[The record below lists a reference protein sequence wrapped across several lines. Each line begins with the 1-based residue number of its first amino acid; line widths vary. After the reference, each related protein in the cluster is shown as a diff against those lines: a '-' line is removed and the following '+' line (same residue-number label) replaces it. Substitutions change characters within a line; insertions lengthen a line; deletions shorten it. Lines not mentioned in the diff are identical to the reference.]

1 MKQLFTFDYVCL
13 MVTLLLSFTFLSV
26 ILQFCGYLS
35 LHEKCLILLRFLSK
49 YIYEQVLYRKGYKK
63 KHDVLNI

>member
-26 ILQFCGYLS
+26 ILQFCEYLS
-35 LHEKCLILLRFLSK
+35 LHEN
-49 YIYEQVLYRKGYKK
+49 V
-63 KHDVLNI
+63 